1 MEFSLT
7 EQLFRIGQQPVT
19 LGMLLL
25 GAGSLFV
32 LLVVY
37 QVGIRRLLVRL
48 VGYLEKEEKS
58 RKRLLRVFRNVFLLV
73 VIILVVVFS
82 PLNLVLYATPKVTVS
97 VSMIF
102 ESLLIIQFAWLF
114 DWLLSRFIIRNYYQN
129 REKAAP
135 ERGTTRN
142 TSAQNPEH
150 TASRL
155 IQYIV
160 YAIAILLILNY
171 FQLDITILS
180 FPGKEQTFDFK
191 LSNVFA
197 AILVLLVAR
206 LLIWVLVQLVL
217 FGYYRKREINVGS
230 QYAIN
235 QLLTYVIYIIAV
247 LLALDSLG
255 IKMTVVWGGA
265 AALLVGVGLGLQQ
278 TFDDLISGVI
288 ILFERTVEVGDIVQV
303 EGLLGKVSAIGLRTS
318 VLQTQSNS
326 TVLVPN
332 SKLISENIINF
343 SHQDAKTRYFISVGV
358 AYGSDTELVKNLL
371 LQAAEEHP
379 QVLKHP
385 KPLIRFTEFGN
396 SSLNFELHFWTL
408 DNFTIDNLRSDLRFI
423 VDRIFREHNIS
434 IPFPQ
439 QDVWFRNPMPYAP
452 PPPAPGPD
460 LGQGHSPIQPFHE

>member
-1 MEFSLT
+1 
-7 EQLFRIGQQPVT
+7 
-19 LGMLLL
+19 
-25 GAGSLFV
+25 
-32 LLVVY
+32 VY
-37 QVGIRRLLVRL
+37 
-48 VGYLEKEEKS
+48 
-58 RKRLLRVFRNVFLLV
+58 KR
-73 VIILVVVFS
+73 
-82 PLNLVLYATPKVTVS
+82 
-97 VSMIF
+97 
-102 ESLLIIQFAWLF
+102 Q
-114 DWLLSRFIIRNYYQN
+114 
-129 REKAAP
+129 
-135 ERGTTRN
+135 
-142 TSAQNPEH
+142 
-150 TASRL
+150 
-155 IQYIV
+155 
-160 YAIAILLILNY
+160 
-171 FQLDITILS
+171 
-180 FPGKEQTFDFK
+180 
-191 LSNVFA
+191 
-197 AILVLLVAR
+197 
-206 LLIWVLVQLVL
+206 
-217 FGYYRKREINVGS
+217 
-230 QYAIN
+230 

-439 QDVWFRNPMPYAP
+439 QDVWFRNPMTYTP

-460 LGQGHSPIQPFHE
+460 FGQGHSPNQPFHE